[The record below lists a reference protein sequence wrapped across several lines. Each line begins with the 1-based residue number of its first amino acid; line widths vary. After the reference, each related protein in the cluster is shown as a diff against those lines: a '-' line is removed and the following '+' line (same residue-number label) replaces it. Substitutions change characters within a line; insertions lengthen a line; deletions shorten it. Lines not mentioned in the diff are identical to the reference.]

1 MYQIIYE
8 IDQMTS
14 LFLWRL
20 NCQFFKELYP
30 FHFIIF
36 FNFQREIF
44 FNFQRELFFFNFCS
58 DSENIKTI
66 DSNTI
71 QIAET
76 SVYI

>member
-44 FNFQRELFFFNFCS
+44 FNFQRELFFLIS
-58 DSENIKTI
+58 ALTQKTLKLLI
-66 DSNTI
+66 RI
-71 QIAET
+71 Q
-76 SVYI
+76 SK